1 MTLKRS
7 RSKFAEDDETDPMS
21 SASNLTDV
29 MLVLAV
35 GFMIF
40 SFMAMGLQNMTEVEE
55 RMEPTN
61 TPSQNITAA
70 GSGYTELGKV
80 YEDPKT
86 GEILMVQ
93 ENSSG

>member
-1 MTLKRS
+1 MTLKR
-7 RSKFAEDDETDPMS
+7 RSKFAETEENDPMS

-40 SFMAMGLQNMTEVEE
+40 SFMAMGLQNITEVEE
-55 RMEPTN
+55 HMEPTN
-61 TPSQNITAA
+61 QPMQNITSE

-86 GEILMVQ
+86 GEILMGQ

>member
-1 MTLKRS
+1 MTLKR
-7 RSKFAEDDETDPMS
+7 RSKFAETEENDPMS

-40 SFMAMGLQNMTEVEE
+40 SFMAMGLQNITEVEE
-55 RMEPTN
+55 HMEPTN
-61 TPSQNITAA
+61 QPMQNITSE

>member
-1 MTLKRS
+1 MTLRRRS
-7 RSKFAEDDETDPMS
+7 RFTETEDTDPMS
-21 SASNLTDV
+21 SATNLTDV

-40 SFMAMGLQNMTEVEE
+40 SFMAMGLQNITEVEE

-61 TPSQNITAA
+61 QKMQNITSE

-93 ENSSG
+93 QNSSG

>member
-1 MTLKRS
+1 MTLKR
-7 RSKFAEDDETDPMS
+7 RSKFAETEENDPMS

-40 SFMAMGLQNMTEVEE
+40 SFMAMGLQNITEVEE

-61 TPSQNITAA
+61 QPSQNITAT

-93 ENSSG
+93 ENNSG